1 MIQFEIFVDL
11 MHACGVHICLYLC
24 NCKGAALGCMV
35 GQMTYGKRQFESL
48 DVEMRK
54 LIPPFHEAMNDL
66 LLKVDA
72 DSTAFNSYMVHQR
85 IHTAY
90 LET

>member
-1 MIQFEIFVDL
+1 
-11 MHACGVHICLYLC
+11 
-24 NCKGAALGCMV
+24 MV

-48 DVEMRK
+48 DAEMRK

-72 DSTAFNSYMVHQR
+72 DSTAFNCYMVHDNTNNIQ
-85 IHTAY
+85 
-90 LET
+90 

>member
-1 MIQFEIFVDL
+1 
-11 MHACGVHICLYLC
+11 
-24 NCKGAALGCMV
+24 MV

-48 DVEMRK
+48 DAEMRK

-72 DSTAFNSYMVHQR
+72 DSTAFNSYMVHNQTQTTFNDFKKN
-85 IHTAY
+85 IKCMNEFAILNTP
-90 LET
+90 LL